1 MEKCCST
8 TPEKPDTK
16 GHQHNHSEGDGHD
29 HDGHDH
35 SHDSGDQ
42 TIFQMFLPA
51 LYPLLF
57 CY

>member
-8 TPEKPDTK
+8 TPEKRYK

-35 SHDSGDQ
+35 SHDTGDQ
-42 TIFQMFLPA
+42 TSFRCFSRR
-51 LYPLLF
+51 LYPLLS
-57 CY
+57 YY